1 MGLLSFVPPRL
12 RSTVELLL
20 TLAVAG
26 GIAYLA
32 QAYVV
37 KPYVVPTGSMIPTLK
52 PYDRLIA
59 DRLTLDFR
67 NPERG
72 EIVVFH
78 PPLCKPGLNQTEAGG
93 DFCDTPD
100 VTARVGPSST
110 AFVKRVI
117 GLPGETLWTAGNHV
131 YVKQVNGKVIVL
143 HEPYLE
149 NGDAGQIDGQVH
161 VPKGMYFMMG
171 DNRASSDDSRQ
182 WGPEPRGWMIGIAR
196 VRYWPLDRIGLL

>member
-1 MGLLSFVPPRL
+1 MSHVPPRL
-12 RSTVELLL
+12 RSTVELIL
-20 TLAVAG
+20 TLAVAA

-37 KPYVVPTGSMIPTLK
+37 KPYVVPTGSMVPTLE
-52 PYDRLIA
+52 PNDRLIA

-67 NPERG
+67 NPHRG

-78 PPLCKPGLNQTEAGG
+78 PPLCKAHFNQAP
-93 DFCDTPD
+93 DYNFCSTSA
-100 VTARVGPSST
+100 VGERVGPSGT

-117 GLPGETLWTAGNHV
+117 GLPGETLWSA
-131 YVKQVNGKVIVL
+131 NGKVYIKPVHGKSFQL
-143 HEPYLE
+143 QEPYLPANTTTDI
-149 NGDAGQIDGQVH
+149 NGRIR

-171 DNRASSDDSRQ
+171 DNRASSDDSRT

-196 VRYWPLDRIGLL
+196 VRYWPLSRLGLF

>member
-1 MGLLSFVPPRL
+1 MSLLSSVPPRL
-12 RSTVELLL
+12 RSTVELIL
-20 TLAVAG
+20 TLALAA

-32 QAYVV
+32 QAFVV
-37 KPYVVPTGSMIPTLK
+37 KPYVVPTGSMIPTLE
-52 PYDRLIA
+52 PGDRLIA

-78 PPLCKPGLNQTEAGG
+78 PPLCKPGFNEPPENN
-93 DFCDTPD
+93 FCS
-100 VTARVGPSST
+100 TADLSKRVGPSGT

-117 GLPGETLWTAGNHV
+117 GLPGEKLWSNRGHV
-131 YVKQVNGKVIVL
+131 FIQPVHGKAFEL
-143 HEPYLE
+143 EEPYLL
-149 NGDAGQIDGQVH
+149 AGARTSITGTIT

-171 DNRASSDDSRQ
+171 DNRQVSDDSRT

-196 VRYWPLDRIGLL
+196 VRYWPLSRLGLF